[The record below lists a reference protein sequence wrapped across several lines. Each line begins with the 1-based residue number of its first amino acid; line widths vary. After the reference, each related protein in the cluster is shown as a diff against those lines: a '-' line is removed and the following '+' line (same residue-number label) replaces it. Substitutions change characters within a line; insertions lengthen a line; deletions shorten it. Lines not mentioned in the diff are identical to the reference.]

1 MRIEVVYAVTSQS
14 WSAFIDC
21 KEGCTVAQAIEVAST
36 LDAFNNTSIN
46 NAAAYSVWGTVV
58 DESHVLSDGDRLEVL
73 RKLKQDPMQLRR
85 INAERQ

>member
-21 KEGCTVAQAIEVAST
+21 KDGCTVAQAIEVASAMG
-36 LDAFNNTSIN
+36 AFSNVSID
-46 NAAAYSVWGTVV
+46 NADAYSVWGTVV

-73 RKLKQDPMQLRR
+73 RELRQDPMQLRR